1 MMRDLRSVAPRARV
15 GGQWATFTGFE
26 HRKDEECCIDF
37 VFGPS
42 DGGWC
47 AISAFYDAGAGIYGL
62 RAREAEGVFVET
74 ALSDDGMLA
83 SDHRLVFA
91 DIISA

>member
-1 MMRDLRSVAPRARV
+1 MMRDSRSVAPRAHV
-15 GGQWATFTGFE
+15 GGQWATYTGFDN
-26 HRKDEECCIDF
+26 RKDEEYGIDF
-37 VFGPS
+37 VFGRS

-47 AISAFYDAGAGIYGL
+47 VISALYSNEGRSSRL
-62 RAREAEGVFVET
+62 CAREAEGVFVES

>member
-1 MMRDLRSVAPRARV
+1 MVRNLHSLSRGSSNLRLS
-15 GGQWATFTGFE
+15 
-26 HRKDEECCIDF
+26 
-37 VFGPS
+37 
-42 DGGWC
+42 
-47 AISAFYDAGAGIYGL
+47 
-62 RAREAEGVFVET
+62 AREAKGVFVET